1 MVPSEHEVMYDV
13 SGGGTRAVQSVSR
26 RALGSNRR
34 GATGS
39 RQHIMRE
46 QRAAL
51 SSPMPNA
58 YDSPRRVDER
68 ATFDRDG
75 CCGGRRKTHTERQTG
90 SVSDRSLCGQQAAS
104 THMSEHERVQWAR
117 GHGTMLDL
125 ERREGGQTSVGQQG
139 RISGGAHGSARRKS
153 SGGGLLLFAPC
164 AGCCVGRVNIWVPG
178 VPAL

>member
-13 SGGGTRAVQSVSR
+13 SGGGTRAVQASVDWDV
-26 RALGSNRR
+26 GGESNRR
-34 GATGS
+34 GATNS

-90 SVSDRSLCGQQAAS
+90 SVSDRSLCGQRAAS
-104 THMSEHERVQWAR
+104 THMSEHEREQWAR

-125 ERREGGQTSVGQQG
+125 ERREGGRTSVGQQG
-139 RISGGAHGSARRKS
+139 RIGGGAHGSARRTCDRGACFYS
-153 SGGGLLLFAPC
+153 HR
-164 AGCCVGRVNIWVPG
+164 AGEFLRGSTE
-178 VPAL
+178 